1 MFSIIVCSISPHKA
15 EALKRN
21 IGNTASMPFEMLIF
35 DNRQVGM
42 GICAVY
48 NKMAEQA
55 KYNNLLFVH
64 EDIVF
69 HTYGWDRVLADKFA
83 ETDCGV
89 IGFAGGTS
97 KYPFPYG
104 WGSSKRFIHRNY
116 IQDFSI
122 NESKHIKESADEPF
136 TEVITLDGMFLAA
149 RKDVWS
155 KCRFDDKTFSGFH
168 SYDTDFSTSVYVAGF
183 KNYVCNDVIIE
194 HQSTGSFSK
203 SWYQSELTY
212 LQKWQSVLPLYITPR
227 HTAEEMAEQEQ
238 KIEYRTLK
246 RLFKLG
252 ILSREEALAAIKEF
266 RKSHPFSIYSLL
278 LISKLP
284 KS

>member
-69 HTYGWDRVLADKFA
+69 HTSGWDRVLADKFA
-83 ETDCGV
+83 EADCGV

-122 NESKHIKESADEPF
+122 SESKHIKESADEPF

-183 KNYVCNDVIIE
+183 KNYVCNDVMYYLLYSIE
-194 HQSTGSFSK
+194 KKWPDLVGGFIHVPYAASQVVNMPATTPSMSLQMISDGLRIAAETVIASK
-203 SWYQSELTY
+203 DDIAVVGGET
-212 LQKWQSVLPLYITPR
+212 
-227 HTAEEMAEQEQ
+227 H
-238 KIEYRTLK
+238 
-246 RLFKLG
+246 
-252 ILSREEALAAIKEF
+252 
-266 RKSHPFSIYSLL
+266 
-278 LISKLP
+278 
-284 KS
+284 

>member
-1 MFSIIVCSISPHKA
+1 MFSIIVCSISTHKA
-15 EALKRN
+15 EALRRN
-21 IGNTASMPFEMLIF
+21 IGDTASMPFEMLIF

-55 KYNNLLFVH
+55 KFDNLLFVH

-69 HTYGWDRVLADKFA
+69 HTYGWDKVLAEKFA
-83 ETDCGV
+83 EADCGV

-104 WGSSKRFIHRNY
+104 WGGSKRFIHRNY
-116 IQDFSI
+116 IQDFSY
-122 NESKHIKESADEPF
+122 NESKYIKESADEPF

-155 KCRFDDKTFSGFH
+155 KCRFDDQTFTGFH
-168 SYDTDFSTSVYVAGF
+168 SYDTDFSTSVHVAGF
-183 KNYVCNDVIIE
+183 KNYVCNNVLIE

-203 SWYQSELTY
+203 TWYQSELIY
-212 LQKWQSVLPLYITPR
+212 LKKWQSVLPLYITPR
-227 HTAEEMAEQEQ
+227 HTAEEITENTRKM
-238 KIEYRTLK
+238 EYRTLR
-246 RLFKLG
+246 RLVKLG
-252 ILSREEALAAIKEF
+252 ILNREEAVAAVKKF
-266 RKSHPFSIYSLL
+266 RKSHPFSIYSLY

-284 KS
+284 KA